1 MLEMIFDI
9 YLIQMNMLV
18 DLRTQILVVDK
29 KRQFLLPQKDKVSN
43 EWPDVVTLWKATH
56 MKPNGTWSVSN
67 GEEIMNKLR
76 EEGEKNQEKISSAP
90 IPLVEHFSLVLGIT
104 SNYSRGIG
112 VGGITS
118 TSQVK
123 SRILAE
129 TIVAKKRAESK
140 VARLTE
146 ITEKQDETN
155 IQLQNDIEAQ
165 REELIAQ
172 GKAIEKQTMELQQVR
187 ELFARFASEQS
198 VSNLFSNASQSNS
211 ATSSARKC
219 SKMKFSVVD
228 MT

>member
-1 MLEMIFDI
+1 M
-9 YLIQMNMLV
+9 
-18 DLRTQILVVDK
+18 
-29 KRQFLLPQKDKVSN
+29 KDKDSD
-43 EWPDVVTLWKATH
+43 EWPDAVTLWKATH
-56 MKPNGTWSVSN
+56 MKHNGTWSVPN

-90 IPLVEHFSLVLGIT
+90 IPLVEHFALVLGTT

-129 TIVAKKRAESK
+129 TIAAKNRAESE

-155 IQLQNDIEAQ
+155 IQLQNDIETQ
-165 REELIAQ
+165 CEELIAQ
-172 GKAIEKQTMELQQVR
+172 GKAIEKQTIELQQVR
-187 ELFARFASEQS
+187 ELFARFAGEQS
-198 VSNLFSNASQSNS
+198 ISNLFSNASQSNS
-211 ATSSARKC
+211 ATSGENVRK
-219 SKMKFSVVD
+219 
-228 MT
+228 